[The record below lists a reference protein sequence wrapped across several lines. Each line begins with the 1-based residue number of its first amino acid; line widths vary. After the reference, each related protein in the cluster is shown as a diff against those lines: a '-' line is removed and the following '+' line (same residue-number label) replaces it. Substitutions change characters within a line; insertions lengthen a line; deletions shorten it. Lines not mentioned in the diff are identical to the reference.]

1 MNTDHVGKLRP
12 KILQPARDRHG
23 DSPTL
28 NATQVAQLS
37 GISEDDVSSLID
49 YGVLKPVDPQAV
61 PLRFDAQCVMT
72 LQHADQM
79 RRDLLLDA
87 HAFALAVMFLTE
99 KDDTDAKL
107 RALSSEL
114 RECRE
119 HHAGLPTSLRSSI
132 LSHIRLP

>member
-49 YGVLKPVDPQAV
+49 YGVLKPVDPQG
-61 PLRFDAQCVMT
+61 P
-72 LQHADQM
+72 
-79 RRDLLLDA
+79 
-87 HAFALAVMFLTE
+87 
-99 KDDTDAKL
+99 
-107 RALSSEL
+107 SSFRVETNI
-114 RECRE
+114 
-119 HHAGLPTSLRSSI
+119 HNSWS
-132 LSHIRLP
+132 